1 MKGFR
6 VYGLGEYMKG
16 FADYIGERVSR
27 ISFFQAYWGFLFFL
41 SQDVCW
47 QVRKNKHAHKYTQE

>member
-6 VYGLGEYMKG
+6 VYGLGEYMKV

-27 ISFFQAYWGFLFFL
+27 ISFFQAYWGVSFFFVSGRVL
-41 SQDVCW
+41 
-47 QVRKNKHAHKYTQE
+47 AG